1 MNLYVNK
8 WKEFSLDRIFV
19 LKGGFFNKKPEHST
33 IGNIPFLASTEQNN
47 GVTEYYSLDDI
58 RLWNKTGN
66 PDDTLDKKIFEGN
79 CIAVTVNGSVCN
91 AYFQTNDFTC
101 SHDITVLY
109 PNKFSLT
116 LELALFLTTII
127 MQDKYRWNY
136 GRKPHDVKKFGK
148 SIIKLP
154 VLENNEGIPIID
166 ESKEYSDYGYIPDWQ
181 FMEDYIKSL
190 HHKPI
195 TTQKSAETN
204 IKLDVDKW
212 EDFKIENLFSKIYK
226 AKAHTKEEVVETT
239 NGMNFVSRTEEN
251 NGIDIVVE
259 NDNLEGIE
267 KGNCITIGDTTA
279 TCFYQKDEFVTGD
292 HMVVLRSDWMNQ
304 AIGLFIVTE
313 LNLEKYRY
321 SYGRAYKMDS
331 IKSTLLKLPIQR
343 DEQGIPII
351 DNEYKYHPKGFIPD
365 WKFMEDYINTLPFS
379 DRI

>member
-1 MNLYVNK
+1 MNNDLNK
-8 WKEFSLDRIFV
+8 DTQNWKSF
-19 LKGGFFNKKPEHST
+19 K
-33 IGNIPFLASTEQNN
+33 IGNLFDIYPTKAYKDLTNDDLNDGGNTPFVINSAENN
-47 GVTEYYSLDDI
+47 GIGGYSTLSATEKAGVITFSDTTD
-58 RLWNKTGN
+58 GN
-66 PDDTLDKKIFEGN
+66 TFFYQPF
-79 CIAVTVNGSVCN
+79 
-91 AYFQTNDFTC
+91 DFIGFPHVQCMHPIGHYWTE
-101 SHDITVLY
+101 
-109 PNKFSLT
+109 NQ
-116 LELALFLTTII
+116 ALFLVAIL
-127 MQDKYRWNY
+127 MFHNKGLFNY
-136 GRKPHDVKKFGK
+136 GRKMRRDII
-148 SIIKLP
+148 SNTEIKLP
-154 VLENNEGIPIID
+154 VLENSNGTPVID
-166 ESKEYSDYGYIPDWQ
+166 ESKKYSDDGFIPNWQ
-181 FMEDYIKSL
+181 FMDDYIKSL

-195 TTQKSAETN
+195 TTKRAKEPSLDLN
-204 IKLDVDKW
+204 IDKW
-212 EDFKIENLFSKIYK
+212 ESFKIENLFSKIYK

-251 NGIDIVVE
+251 NGIDLVVE

-279 TCFYQKDEFVTGD
+279 TCFYQKDEFVAGD

-304 AIGLFIVTE
+304 SIGLFIVTE

-351 DNEYKYHPKGFIPD
+351 DNECKYHSKGFIPD

>member
-1 MNLYVNK
+1 MNLK
-8 WKEFSLDRIFV
+8 TEEWKEFLLSSICEINNGNKFDNDKMTYDNPSVNFV
-19 LKGGFFNKKPEHST
+19 SRTAN
-33 IGNIPFLASTEQNN
+33 NN
-47 GVTEYYSLDDI
+47 GVSGYVDLIDGVVPYPAGTLSVALGGSIGSCFLQTEPFYTGQNVCVLTFEESISDYSKLFVANI
-58 RLWNKTGN
+58 FMNECKYKFVAFGRELNKHMKT
-66 PDDTLDKKIFEGN
+66 D
-79 CIAVTVNGSVCN
+79 
-91 AYFQTNDFTC
+91 
-101 SHDITVLY
+101 
-109 PNKFSLT
+109 FSL
-116 LELALFLTTII
+116 FL
-127 MQDKYRWNY
+127 
-136 GRKPHDVKKFGK
+136 
-148 SIIKLP
+148 
-154 VLENNEGIPIID
+154 PIILD
-166 ESKEYSDYGYIPDWQ
+166 NNDKPVIDQNKKYSNDGYIPDWK

-195 TTQKSAETN
+195 TTKRSNVPQIDLN
-204 IKLDVDKW
+204 IDKW
-212 EDFKIENLFSKIYK
+212 ESFKIEDLFSIIYK
-226 AKAHTKEEVVETT
+226 AKAHTKEEVIETD
-239 NGMNFVSRTEEN
+239 NGINFVSRTEEN

-259 NDNLEGIE
+259 NKNLEGIE

-279 TCFYQKDEFVTGD
+279 TCFYQKDEFITGD

-304 AIGLFIVTE
+304 SIGLFIVTE